1 MPDTTTASPQTD
13 QVGAQSYRVGR
24 DQKDVVPPI
33 GEEVTRTLHGGAHPL
48 NHAQDK

>member
-13 QVGAQSYRVGR
+13 QVDARSYRVER
-24 DQKDVVPPI
+24 DRKAVVPPI

-48 NHAQDK
+48 EHA